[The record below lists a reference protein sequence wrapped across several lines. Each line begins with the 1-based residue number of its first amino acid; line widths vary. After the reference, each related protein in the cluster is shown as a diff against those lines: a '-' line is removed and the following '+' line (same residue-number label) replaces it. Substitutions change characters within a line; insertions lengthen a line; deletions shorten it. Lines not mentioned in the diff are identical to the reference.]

1 MSIVEA
7 ERLVDARV
15 IVERLFGGAVTERWV
30 RKHCP
35 GVKLSPRKVM
45 FYESKVREWLRKK
58 EAA

>member
-1 MSIVEA
+1 MLEP
-7 ERLVDARV
+7 ERLVDASV
-15 IVERLFGGAVTERWV
+15 IVERVFSGAVNERWV

-35 GVKLSPRKVM
+35 GVRLSQRKVM